1 MFNSQ
6 DAAYSNDV
14 SYAGIL
20 AEAELVS
27 AGSERGRLFLQCSD
41 GGALVNTM
49 TLKGKLVGLGIDEPA
64 GQFHVKG
71 NDTTDQIIIENET
84 NSSTTAPDLVLYKSG
99 TIGVGHQPGRIDFRG
114 RNGLN
119 NANVT
124 YSAIISEVEGTS
136 NLSEGGAIKFFT
148 TQSGTLTEAARIN
161 SAGNFKLQAEKGI
174 DFSNQTALGGA
185 TYEVLDH
192 YEEGSYAATPYFA
205 NTNRAGMSTNSTGY
219 YTKVGR
225 MVHVH
230 AKMIVNIIDNTLIGG
245 ELRFPL
251 PFEPAIS
258 CADNA
263 IMRVIME
270 NDSGHFLNTGQTQF
284 LDDSRDMIISH
295 KGSQDQWV
303 VLQGLNADYQR
314 GSIITSS
321 NCAIGLG
328 TIFLDFTYRA
338 SS

>member
-1 MFNSQ
+1 
-6 DAAYSNDV
+6 
-14 SYAGIL
+14 
-20 AEAELVS
+20 
-27 AGSERGRLFLQCSD
+27 
-41 GGALVNTM
+41 
-49 TLKGKLVGLGIDEPA
+49 
-64 GQFHVKG
+64 
-71 NDTTDQIIIENET
+71 
-84 NSSTTAPDLVLYKSG
+84 
-99 TIGVGHQPGRIDFRG
+99 
-114 RNGLN
+114 
-119 NANVT
+119 
-124 YSAIISEVEGTS
+124 
-136 NLSEGGAIKFFT
+136 
-148 TQSGTLTEAARIN
+148 
-161 SAGNFKLQAEKGI
+161 
-174 DFSNQTALGGA
+174 
-185 TYEVLDH
+185 
-192 YEEGSYAATPYFA
+192 
-205 NTNRAGMSTNSTGY
+205 MSTNSTGY

-270 NDSGHFLNTGQTQF
+270 NDSGHFLNTAQTQF
-284 LDDSRDMIISH
+284 LDDSRDMIVSH